1 MNGSPEPP
9 HTPPPTTA
17 PDRPAASPLPAAPE
31 PAARTTPAPSRP
43 ARERTRYAPS
53 PGATPGLQPKS
64 PIIAGLLSL
73 MPGAGQIYVGYYK
86 VGFIHNVVFGTTIAF
101 LAAGGGPFPAL
112 LPAMAIFLSFF
123 VIYNIVDASRRATLY
138 NLALDGGEGI
148 DLPNMDMDISLPS
161 LGSSIGGAVSLI
173 VLGAILLSNTLLDI
187 PLDWLAAWWPV
198 IPLGLGIH
206 LLVKALK
213 ERQAGN

>member
-9 HTPPPTTA
+9 HTPPPATT
-17 PDRPAASPLPAAPE
+17 PDRPAASPSPAAPE
-31 PAARTTPAPSRP
+31 PAAGTAPAPSRP
-43 ARERTRYAPS
+43 AATHTRYA
-53 PGATPGLQPKS
+53 ATLDAPGLQPKS
-64 PIIAGLLSL
+64 PVIAGLLSL

-138 NLALDGGEGI
+138 NLALDGSEGI
-148 DLPNMDMDISLPS
+148 DLPSMDMDLSLPN
-161 LGSSIGGAVSLI
+161 LGSSIGGAVVLI
-173 VLGAILLSNTLLDI
+173 VLGVVLLSNTLLGI

-198 IPLGLGIH
+198 IPLGLGVH

-213 ERQAGN
+213 ERQARP

>member
-9 HTPPPTTA
+9 HTPPTTA
-17 PDRPAASPLPAAPE
+17 PDRPASSPLPAAPE
-31 PAARTTPAPSRP
+31 PAARTTPGPSRP
-43 ARERTRYAPS
+43 ARARARVAPPPAAP
-53 PGATPGLQPKS
+53 PGREPKS

-173 VLGAILLSNTLLDI
+173 VLGVVLLSNTLLGI

-206 LLVKALK
+206 LLVKALR